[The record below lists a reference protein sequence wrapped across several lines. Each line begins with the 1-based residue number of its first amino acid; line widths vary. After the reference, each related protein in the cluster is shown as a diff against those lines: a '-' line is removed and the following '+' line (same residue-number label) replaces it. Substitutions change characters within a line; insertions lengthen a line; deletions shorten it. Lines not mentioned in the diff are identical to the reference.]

1 MRSFCN
7 EIIKYFEVYSNEE
20 KIIALTLRDIF
31 LNDLIYVSYTNKW
44 QQYDIKEKEWSHF
57 DINKLVKKLDKVS
70 SFFENEL
77 IRFVEEESNLET
89 IDKYY
94 VLKQIRKVIHYMNE
108 RLNTKTFAKK
118 CQDYF
123 KISS

>member
-1 MRSFCN
+1 MQSFCN

-31 LNDLIYVSYTNKW
+31 LNDLIYISYTNRW

-77 IRFVEEESNLET
+77 IRFVEEESNLEK
-89 IDKYY
+89 IDKYH
-94 VLKQIRKVIHYMNE
+94 VVKQIRKVIHYMHE
-108 RLNTKTFAKK
+108 KLNTKAFSKK
-118 CQDYF
+118 CQEYF
-123 KISS
+123 KILS

>member
-1 MRSFCN
+1 MKSFCN
-7 EIIKYFEVYSNEE
+7 EIIKYFEVYSNED

-44 QQYDIKEKEWSHF
+44 QQYDIKEKLWSHF
-57 DINKLVKKLDKVS
+57 NIDKLVQKLDKVS
-70 SFFENEL
+70 SFYETDL
-77 IRFVEEESNLET
+77 IRFVEDESNLET
-89 IDKYY
+89 LDKYAIT
-94 VLKQIRKVIHYMNE
+94 KQIKKVVEYINK

-123 KISS
+123 TICA